1 MLPALISAGA
11 GIIGGLL
18 NKSSSDKANE
28 INQQNALRQEALQ
41 KEFAQTGIQWKVA
54 DAEKAGIHPL
64 YALGANT
71 VSYSPTTVGATADT
85 SLGSSLSSAGQ
96 DISRAMAANS
106 DNDGR
111 KTLFDQAVQKLTLQR
126 MGLENENLASD
137 LAKKRGQLGPPIPSL
152 TDSNVIPGQPIT
164 QADVNLPKPGEKRA
178 YNLGADFKIKTNS
191 GESQQDALSKEYGDE
206 GLPQIPG
213 QLRFVRDVGR
223 TFNHHANQWLANQI
237 QEIKSEFS
245 RLYGGRV
252 QNPQRRFHNRG
263 RY

>member
-1 MLPALISAGA
+1 MIPALISAGA

-18 NKSSSDKANE
+18 NKSSSDQANAT
-28 INQQNALRQEALQ
+28 NQANALRQEALQ
-41 KEFAQTGIQWKVA
+41 REFAQSGIQWKVA

-71 VSYSPTTVGATADT
+71 VSYSPNTVGAVADT
-85 SLGSSLSSAGQ
+85 SMGSALSSAGQ

-111 KTLFDQAVQKLTLQR
+111 KTLFDTAVQKLTLQR

-137 LAKKRGQLGPPIPSL
+137 LAKKRAQIGPPIPSL
-152 TDSNVIPGQPIT
+152 TDKNEIPGQPIT

-178 YNLGADFKIKTNS
+178 YNLGANFRIKTNP
-191 GESQQDALSKEYGDE
+191 GDSQQDALSKEYGDE

-213 QLRFVRDVGR
+213 QLRFLRDTGR
-223 TFNHHANQWLANQI
+223 SAYHHYETWMNNQI
-237 QEIKSEFS
+237 KEIRDEVS

-263 RY
+263 KW